1 MAWLLILWPA
11 PGISVMEE
19 GAQLALPVTMIPVLS
34 WKDRF
39 ENGVQLPQAVRPCG
53 GFTDQAWEKGQN
65 FHT

>member
-1 MAWLLILWPA
+1 
-11 PGISVMEE
+11 MEE
-19 GAQLALPVTMIPVLS
+19 GAQLALPGTMIPVLS

-53 GFTDQAWEKGQN
+53 EFTDQAWEKGQN